1 MSIEALT
8 SAEISLPARPD
19 AGLVRSR
26 IAILAKHVDLVG
38 LTDNHAGQ
46 PRMSPLAAVA
56 LAREQGVATVVHVSC
71 RDRNELALGCVVD
84 PFAVDAESELALLGR
99 KIAAGADFAQT
110 QMVLEPGRLASFL
123 ERAAEAGKLG
133 DCRIHASV
141 PVIRTR
147 KLADILDR
155 TLPFELPRRAY
166 SRITSGGGIDMAIET
181 AIALAELPQVHALHV
196 MAWGSEEAAGNVAA
210 AFRAARGAPVERS
223 AAGAS

>member
-1 MSIEALT
+1 MNDLDSFFFQAEDGIRDGRVTAVQTCALP
-8 SAEISLPARPD
+8 IW
-19 AGLVRSR
+19 
-26 IAILAKHVDLVG
+26 
-38 LTDNHAGQ
+38 Q
-46 PRMSPLAAVA
+46 PP
-56 LAREQGVATVVHVSC
+56 
-71 RDRNELALGCVVD
+71 
-84 PFAVDAESELALLGR
+84 
-99 KIAAGADFAQT
+99 
-110 QMVLEPGRLASFL
+110 SFL
-123 ERAAEAGKLG
+123 DRAAEAGKLG
-133 DCRIHASV
+133 GCRIHASV